1 MAMNCCQNQLMNNP
15 CFMPATQ
22 LSRMLQQGDISASE
36 LLACSQQ
43 QIDNQNP
50 RLNAIVTQT
59 PELAF
64 EQAKASDERRAK
76 GQTLGSLDG
85 LPIAVKDKFHLAR
98 VRSTYGSPAFAN
110 HKAENDDLIVARER
124 AAGGVFLG
132 KTNLPEFSFGG
143 LTTNPVFGLTLNPYD
158 EKVST
163 SGSSG
168 GSAVALATGMATLAN
183 GSDIAGSL
191 RAPAAWCNV
200 VGFRPTPGRIPIS
213 RASDLWEELSVHGPM
228 ARTVAD
234 IALYMSVIG
243 GPSKQSPI
251 SIETNES
258 EFRQP
263 LERNWQNTR
272 VAWSIDLA
280 CADEAGID
288 IAANMAICLESAKP
302 VFKGLGLQID
312 ECCPAVHEATDLLNQ
327 YKCLAALSR
336 VGDIIDDKPEQ
347 FKSIIHDLVKR
358 ARQFS
363 ADDIV
368 SLDKRRS
375 RLWLQ
380 YLAFFENYDY
390 LIWPA
395 NPCNPVPIE
404 DDEYGLVWSMLDPQP
419 LLGLP
424 AISVPC
430 GFSAE
435 GHPIGIQITGRRGD
449 DMGVIQLA
457 HAFEMETGFWRQRPP
472 NL

>member
-1 MAMNCCQNQLMNNP
+1 
-15 CFMPATQ
+15 MPATQ
-22 LSRMLQQGDISASE
+22 LSHMLQQGDISASE
-36 LLACSQQ
+36 LLACTRA
-43 QIDNQNP
+43 QIDRQNP
-50 RLNAIVTQT
+50 HLNAIVTQT
-59 PELAF
+59 PELASD
-64 EQAKASDERRAK
+64 QAKASDKRRTK
-76 GQTLGSLDG
+76 GQTLGPLDG
-85 LPIAVKDKFHLAR
+85 LPIAVKDKFHLAN
-98 VRSTYGSPAFAN
+98 VRSTYGSPAFAD
-110 HKAENDDLIVARER
+110 HEAENDDLIVARER
-124 AAGGVFLG
+124 AAGAVFLG
-132 KTNLPEFSFGG
+132 KTNVPEFSFGG
-143 LTTNPVFGLTLNPYD
+143 LTTNPIFGLTLNPYD

-168 GSAVALATGMATLAN
+168 GSAVALAAGMTSLAN

-200 VGFRPTPGRIPIS
+200 VGFRPTPGRIPVS
-213 RASDLWEELSVHGPM
+213 RASDLWEEFSVHGPI

-234 IALYMSVIG
+234 IALYMSVIA
-243 GPSKQSPI
+243 GPSKQTPI
-251 SIETNES
+251 SMDTKEQ
-258 EFRQP
+258 EFQQP
-263 LERNWQNTR
+263 LERDWQNTR

-280 CADEAGID
+280 SGDAAGID
-288 IAANMAICLESAKP
+288 IASDMLTCLESAKP
-302 VFKGLGLQID
+302 VFKGFKLQLD
-312 ECCPAVHEATDLLNQ
+312 ECSPPVHEATDLLNK

-358 ARQFS
+358 ARRFS
-363 ADDIV
+363 VDDIV

-404 DDEYGLVWSMLDPQP
+404 DDEYDLVWSMLDPQP

-449 DMGVIQLA
+449 DRGVIQLA

>member
-1 MAMNCCQNQLMNNP
+1 MS
-15 CFMPATQ
+15 ATQ
-22 LSRMLQQGDISASE
+22 LSQMLRQGDISASE
-36 LLACSQQ
+36 LLGCNQQ
-43 QIDNQNP
+43 QIDQQNS
-50 RLNAIVTQT
+50 RLNAIVTQA

-64 EQAKASDERRAK
+64 EQAKASDERRAI
-76 GQTLGSLDG
+76 GQILGPLDG
-85 LPIAVKDKFHLAR
+85 LPIVVKDEFHLAN
-98 VRSTYGSPAFAN
+98 VRSTYGSPAFVD
-110 HKAENDDLIVARER
+110 HVVDKDDLIVARER
-124 AAGGVFLG
+124 AAGAVFLG
-132 KTNLPEFSFGG
+132 KTNVPEFSFGG
-143 LTTNPVFGLTLNPYD
+143 LTNNPIIGLTLNPYD

-168 GSAVALATGMATLAN
+168 GSAVALAAGMTTLAN

-228 ARTVAD
+228 ARTAAD
-234 IALYMSVIG
+234 IALYMSVVAG
-243 GPSKQSPI
+243 ASKQTPI
-251 SIETNES
+251 SMDTKES
-258 EFRQP
+258 EFQQP
-263 LERNWQNTR
+263 LERDWQNTR

-280 CADEAGID
+280 SADEAGIN
-288 IAANMAICLESAKP
+288 IATNMASSLTSVKP
-302 VFKGLGLQID
+302 VFKDVGLQLD
-312 ECCPAVHEATDLLNQ
+312 ECCPPVQEATNLLDQ

-336 VGDIIDDKPEQ
+336 VGDIIDEKPGQ
-347 FKSIIHDLVKR
+347 FKTIIHDLVKR
-358 ARQFS
+358 AREFS

-380 YLAFFENYDY
+380 YLAFFEDYDY

-395 NPCNPVPIE
+395 TPCNPVPVE

-430 GFSAE
+430 GFSAD

-457 HAFEMETGFWRQRPP
+457 HAFEAETGYWRQRPP